1 MVRDGGTSTSFQA
14 ACSGRMLRLP
24 PALGALTQHA
34 RASEHEVRHE
44 RRESLVKRIREP
56 HRLSCLGLISF
67 REHSQMHPRR
77 ATVECKKRRSF
88 VAGLPRSGPGDC
100 ARCDGP
106 ADSIAQC
113 LPRAVVEVRVPR
125 GPGAVEGER
134 QLLVVLV
141 LLTPHPKGGEHLDL
155 HVRAI
160 QDQHDWS
167 ATQAAGRK
175 ERACAPG
182 LVPFTHGTG
191 RRPSQAVHRR
201 KRQVSARAVR
211 LACRPPPHAS
221 SRRLCARLKM
231 GRGRTRGGQGAWD
244 VQHTCLVSPK

>member
-1 MVRDGGTSTSFQA
+1 MRTYNWT
-14 ACSGRMLRLP
+14 
-24 PALGALTQHA
+24 
-34 RASEHEVRHE
+34 
-44 RRESLVKRIREP
+44 
-56 HRLSCLGLISF
+56 
-67 REHSQMHPRR
+67 
-77 ATVECKKRRSF
+77 
-88 VAGLPRSGPGDC
+88 SGPCSVTRRDLVESNHAQRTSADRVLLCFFLGILCLQHPASSAAERLFGHRARSYNLQRPC
-100 ARCDGP
+100 AP
-106 ADSIAQC
+106 KSLWQLSC

-155 HVRAI
+155 HVRAA
-160 QDQHDWS
+160 QDQHDCS

-201 KRQVSARAVR
+201 KRQ
-211 LACRPPPHAS
+211 
-221 SRRLCARLKM
+221 
-231 GRGRTRGGQGAWD
+231 G
-244 VQHTCLVSPK
+244 

>member
-1 MVRDGGTSTSFQA
+1 MH
-14 ACSGRMLRLP
+14 RM
-24 PALGALTQHA
+24 H
-34 RASEHEVRHE
+34 
-44 RRESLVKRIREP
+44 KRI
-56 HRLSCLGLISF
+56 SNIIGLGN
-67 REHSQMHPRR
+67 
-77 ATVECKKRRSF
+77 
-88 VAGLPRSGPGDC
+88 
-100 ARCDGP
+100 
-106 ADSIAQC
+106 
-113 LPRAVVEVRVPR
+113 LPRAVVKVRVPR

-155 HVRAI
+155 HVRAA
-160 QDQHDWS
+160 QDQHDCS

-244 VQHTCLVSPK
+244 VLHYLFGESEIERRWRKRIFSLFFLQTN